1 VLSGRLLFAQALIGG
16 SVEAF
21 HVGLELGAGQVFV
34 GERCRVGAVC
44 ERHERDESFCAAFP
58 FGPDSVGRD
67 SECLKAADVTSPVDT
82 RVPVEC
88 LGRT

>member
-1 VLSGRLLFAQALIGG
+1 MSALN
-16 SVEAF
+16 SA
-21 HVGLELGAGQVFV
+21 LAQVFV
-34 GERCRVGAVC
+34 GDRGRVGVVR

-82 RVPVEC
+82 RVPV
-88 LGRT
+88 